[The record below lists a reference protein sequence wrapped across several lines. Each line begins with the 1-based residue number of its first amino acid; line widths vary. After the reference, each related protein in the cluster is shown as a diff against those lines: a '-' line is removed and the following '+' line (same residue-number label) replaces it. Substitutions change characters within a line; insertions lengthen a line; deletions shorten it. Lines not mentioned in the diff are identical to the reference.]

1 VALDR
6 QSIEKK
12 DFPKGDHGYD
22 PAAVDA
28 HLSALADEVAE
39 LKRSSGGRTESL
51 AATASDR
58 VRAIIEGAETSAAE
72 IERQARED
80 ASKIRADAGTEAAAI
95 RRQAEERAHA
105 DAGKVNESTS
115 GMLARLESMQ
125 TELNALF
132 ESLRSGTERLKSELA
147 RLEGQAAEVKQT
159 PAAPHRA
166 AEPAAP
172 HELSAAEP
180 AAPHELS
187 AAEPAA
193 PHELS
198 AAEPAAP
205 PELSAAEP
213 GAAGTDDT
221 EGARLVALNMALNGT
236 PREETDKYLAANF
249 KLTDRRGLL
258 DEVYASVEG

>member
-1 VALDR
+1 MALDR

-22 PAAVDA
+22 AVAVDA
-28 HLSALADEVAE
+28 HLSALADEVEE

-115 GMLARLESMQ
+115 GMLARLESMRA
-125 TELNALF
+125 ELNGLS
-132 ESLRSGTERLKSELA
+132 ESLRSGTERLKSELG

-159 PAAPHRA
+159 PAEPHGA

-172 HELSAAEP
+172 PQLSAAEP
-180 AAPHELS
+180 AA
-187 AAEPAA
+187 
-193 PHELS
+193 
-198 AAEPAAP
+198 
-205 PELSAAEP
+205 
-213 GAAGTDDT
+213 AGTDDA

-249 KLTDRRGLL
+249 KLSDRGGLL

>member
-12 DFPKGDHGYD
+12 DFPRGDRGYD

-28 HLSALADEVAE
+28 HLSALADEVEE
-39 LKRSSGGRTESL
+39 LKRSSGERTGSL

-58 VRAIIEGAETSAAE
+58 VRAIVEGAESSAAE

-80 ASKIRADAGTEAAAI
+80 ASKIRADAGNEAAAI

-105 DAGKVNESTS
+105 DVGKVNESAS
-115 GMLARLESMQ
+115 GMLARLEAMRA
-125 TELNALF
+125 ELNALL
-132 ESLRSGTERLKSELA
+132 ESLRTGTERLKSELG
-147 RLEGQAAEVKQT
+147 RLEGQAAEMNQT
-159 PAAPHRA
+159 QAAPHGA
-166 AEPAAP
+166 AEPAARP
-172 HELSAAEP
+172 ELPAAEP
-180 AAPHELS
+180 AVPPEL
-187 AAEPAA
+187 
-193 PHELS
+193 L

-205 PELSAAEP
+205 PELPAAEP
-213 GAAGTDDT
+213 AAAGTDDT